1 MNRIRALYEA
11 DGAEEPILGDYVVVS
26 GAFGWVRV
34 THETAHWIEQE
45 IARLWVPRWIVFADC
60 AGSRIRIRPREIRK
74 MVEST
79 VAQRAVDRCLDRAE
93 RKEEKADRRS
103 WEDDD

>member
-1 MNRIRALYEA
+1 MNRIKALYEA

-26 GAFGWVRV
+26 GPFGWLRV
-34 THETAHWIEQE
+34 THAVAYEIERQ
-45 IARLWVPRWIVFADC
+45 IVRRWMPRWIVFNDC
-60 AGSRIRIRPREIRK
+60 AGSRIRIRTREIRK

-79 VAQRAVDRCLDRAE
+79 AAQRAVDRRLDRAE

-103 WEDDD
+103 LEDDD